1 MLCSDYGQVIDPQVT
16 STLDWSKCILCQED
30 TTAQLHC
37 PAESKCG
44 TQGAGYGTL
53 ARLLEG
59 FSKIDCLPRKMNLA
73 RLDDGEGI
81 EATLLKNRAKWHDAC
96 RLEYNKTKLCRAE

>member
-1 MLCSDYGQVIDPQVT
+1 MDKTYKVIAPQVT
-16 STLDWSKCILCQED
+16 STRGSCLADWSKCILCQEGK
-30 TTAQLHC
+30 TAQLHC
-37 PAESKCG
+37 PAESKRG

-59 FSKIDCLPRKMNLA
+59 FGKIDCLPRKINLA

-96 RLEYNKTKLCRAE
+96 RLE